1 MYIAKILTT
10 LRKTI
15 LDPQGKAVENSL
27 KSLGYDKIT
36 DTRIGKFIELK
47 INAGSKAEAEK
58 IADEACKKLLANPVM
73 EDYTFEITEGES

>member
-1 MYIAKILTT
+1 MYIARILTT

-27 KSLGYDKIT
+27 KSLGYDKVI
-36 DTRIGKFIELK
+36 DTRIGKYIELK
-47 INAGSKAEAEK
+47 IDAATKAEAEK
-58 IADEACKKLLANPVM
+58 IAEEACRKLLANPVM